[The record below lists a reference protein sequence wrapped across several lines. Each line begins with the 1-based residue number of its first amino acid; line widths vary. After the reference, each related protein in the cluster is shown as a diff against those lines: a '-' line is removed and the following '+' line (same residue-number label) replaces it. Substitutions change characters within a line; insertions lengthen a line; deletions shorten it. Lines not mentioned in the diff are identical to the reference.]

1 MRISDWSSDVCSSD
15 LAQGGH
21 HDICCHLDSHSTEAL
36 CSETVCEGAFARRRL
51 LRRLPLACCPLA
63 RLGLCAARLDAAHRL
78 LAQREGLV
86 QQLCLLLEVAPDRKS
101 TRLNSS
107 H

>member
-15 LAQGGH
+15 L
-21 HDICCHLDSHSTEAL
+21 S
-36 CSETVCEGAFARRRL
+36 
-51 LRRLPLACCPLA
+51 
-63 RLGLCAARLDAAHRL
+63 
-78 LAQREGLV
+78 GLV
-86 QQLCLLLEVAPDRKS
+86 QQLAAADRALLLAYLGNGGLAFTGQYRDALGAYFTHLASGRRPSDYAALDAATLRAYLETLSDAGLLSTLDRKS